1 MMEWLSYWPV
11 LLAALPWVTR
21 IAAVVRLLDTFGPFG
36 GIVKVVFEFLA
47 NAISTVLGWI
57 LRSIYRVTFEPAT
70 WGALVAVYLGGSFFP
85 VQDLRVHV
93 SKVKRERA
101 AIVRTVKPSKAK
113 TIDDDA
119 RSIFNRSFLPD

>member
-21 IAAVVRLLDTFGPFG
+21 IASVVRLLDMVGPFG
-36 GIVKVVFEFLA
+36 GVVKVVFEFLA
-47 NAISTVLGWI
+47 NAISTVLGWM
-57 LRSIYRVTFEPAT
+57 LRSVYRVTFEPAT

-85 VQDLRVHV
+85 VQDLRVQV

-101 AIVRTVKPSKAK
+101 AVVRTVKPEKKAVRN
-113 TIDDDA
+113 DA
-119 RSIFNRSFLPD
+119 FSDFTRSFIPD